1 MIYDCF
7 LFFDEL
13 ELLDIRL
20 NYLDPIIDRFVIVES
35 TKTFSLRDKPLVF
48 QQNREKFSKFLR
60 KIEYVIVDDFS
71 SPNTWDN
78 ERYQRDCIIRG
89 LKGAQSDDIILL
101 SDCDEIPRIESFRFS
116 SLNGIVGFNQRIYYY
131 YLNGLLNIPWVG
143 TKAFSL
149 ETLRRESASKI
160 RDTFLTS
167 TFIDAGWHFSFLGT
181 PERIARKI
189 RAFSH
194 QELNKPE
201 FTDLE
206 KIKQRMQKLEDVFSR
221 SHISMSYVT
230 IDSSYPDYIL
240 KNLERFKHLI
250 YGGSV

>member
-20 NYLDPIIDRFVIVES
+20 NYLDSVIDRFVIVES
-35 TKTFSLRDKPLVF
+35 TKTFSLRDKPLIF
-48 QQNREKFSKFLR
+48 QQNREKFSKFLH
-60 KIEYVIVDDFS
+60 KIEHVVVDDFS

-78 ERYQRDCIIRG
+78 ERYQRDCVIRG
-89 LKGAQSDDIILL
+89 LEKGQSNDLILL
-101 SDCDEIPRIESFRFS
+101 SDCDEIPRAESIRDTGS
-116 SLNGIVGFNQRIYYY
+116 SVVGYDQRIYYY
-131 YLNGLLNIPWVG
+131 YLNGLLNIPWIG
-143 TKAFSL
+143 TKAFQL
-149 ETLRRESASKI
+149 YRLHELSASKI
-160 RDTFLTS
+160 RDTVASVTVPN
-167 TFIDAGWHFSFLGT
+167 AGWHFSFLGS

-206 KIKQRMQKLEDVFSR
+206 KIQQRMQKLEDVFSR
-221 SHISMSYVT
+221 SHISMSYVNV
-230 IDSSYPDYIL
+230 DSSYPDYIL

-250 YGGSV
+250 KGGSL